1 MIIENQND
9 VTTAVLSELQHAKDP
24 RFKEIMSALV
34 RHLHDFARE
43 VKLTE
48 AEFQAAVGYIV
59 ALGKHT
65 NETHN
70 EAVLMSGSLGF
81 STLICLINNGDN
93 GQTETSQNLLG
104 PFWRMHSPATPN
116 GGSIVRSPTP
126 GPALFV
132 NAWFKD
138 GTGKPVAGAEVDV
151 WQSSPEGYYENQ
163 DPVQADMN
171 LRGKFTTDRNGQINF
186 RSVKPAG
193 YPIPVDGPVG
203 ELLRAQGRHNMRP
216 AHLHVLA
223 SKDGF
228 KTLISQVY
236 VPDDPNIETDV
247 QFGVTR
253 HLIGEYVRHDNEP
266 APAPDVKGP
275 WYSLDYTF
283 TMEAGRSRL
292 PRPPITDKARGDR
305 PQIERLV
312 ARG

>member
-1 MIIENQND
+1 
-9 VTTAVLSELQHAKDP
+9 
-24 RFKEIMSALV
+24 
-34 RHLHDFARE
+34 
-43 VKLTE
+43 
-48 AEFQAAVGYIV
+48 
-59 ALGKHT
+59 
-65 NETHN
+65 
-70 EAVLMSGSLGF
+70 
-81 STLICLINNGDN
+81 
-93 GQTETSQNLLG
+93 
-104 PFWRMHSPATPN
+104 MHSPVTPN

-138 GTGKPVAGAEVDV
+138 GNGKPVAGAEVDV

-171 LRGKFTTDRNGQINF
+171 LRGKFTTDRNGHINF

-223 SKDGF
+223 AKDGF
-228 KTLISQVY
+228 KTLVSQVY
-236 VPDDPNIETDV
+236 VPDDPHLETDV

-266 APAPDVKGP
+266 APARRRRGP
-275 WYSLDYTF
+275 VVL
-283 TMEAGRSRL
+283 ARLHLHHGGRAQSRL

-305 PQIERLV
+305 PNIERL
-312 ARG
+312 AATG